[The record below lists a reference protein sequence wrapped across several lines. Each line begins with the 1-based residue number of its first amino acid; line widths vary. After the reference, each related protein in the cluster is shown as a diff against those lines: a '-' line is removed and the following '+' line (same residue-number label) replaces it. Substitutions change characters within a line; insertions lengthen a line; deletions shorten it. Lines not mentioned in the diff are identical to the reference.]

1 MEDCGKAPVSFSP
14 RPPTGELTEFIDKFP
29 ALIGN
34 GGDVCHQS
42 VLAYLMLLVE
52 WRSFLPPYL
61 SRGKMP
67 TCETKKKTEKKEER
81 EKDRK
86 GLVVSV
92 LACQSPPGPIRASPH
107 LVGRQI
113 KSESGETG
121 GRERARLSA
130 DVCAQRWLGGW

>member
-1 MEDCGKAPVSFSP
+1 M
-14 RPPTGELTEFIDKFP
+14 
-29 ALIGN
+29 
-34 GGDVCHQS
+34 CHQS
-42 VLAYLMLLVE
+42 VLASLMLLVE

-67 TCETKKKTEKKEER
+67 TCETKKKMEKKEER

-113 KSESGETG
+113 KSELGETG
-121 GRERARLSA
+121 GR
-130 DVCAQRWLGGW
+130 VCAFERGCVCTKVVGRLVMNTQRALGSFHTAPDVGRV